1 VDNTNRR
8 SALLVSTLGSFLT
21 PFMGSSINTALPSMG
36 KELALDTVSLGWVTT
51 SYLLASAI
59 FLVPFGRVAD
69 IHGRKRVFIVG
80 VFIYTVAS
88 LLLTVSESPA
98 MVIALRIPQGIGAAM
113 IFGTGVAILTSAF
126 PVGERGKAL
135 GINSASVYLGLSLG
149 PFLGGVLTQQLGWRS
164 IFLVNVPLGLVII
177 IVASWRLRG
186 EWAEARG
193 ERLDLLGSLIY
204 SLTLTT
210 LMYGLYLLPASS
222 GMWLISIGGLG
233 VVAFF
238 KVETKSQNP
247 ILNVNLFRRNT
258 TFTFSNLAA
267 LMNYSAT
274 YAVSFLL
281 SLYLQSIKGLS
292 PQNAGLVLVSQP
304 IVQTAFSPLAGRLSD
319 RMEPRIIA
327 SIGMALTSAALFA
340 LAVLIQGTNLELI
353 IACLV
358 LLGIGL
364 ALFASPNTNAVMSSV
379 EKQLYGVASA
389 TIGTMRLLGQ
399 MLSMGITMLIFTV
412 FIGRTQIMPEY
423 YPLFL
428 QSIRTALMTFAAL
441 SFTGISAS
449 LVRGKV
455 R

>member
-1 VDNTNRR
+1 
-8 SALLVSTLGSFLT
+8 
-21 PFMGSSINTALPSMG
+21 MG

-69 IHGRKRVFIVG
+69 IYGRKRVFILG

-88 LLLTVSESPA
+88 FLLTMSASPV

-113 IFGTGVAILTSAF
+113 IFGTGVAILTSVF
-126 PVGERGKAL
+126 PVEERGKAL

-149 PFLGGVLTQQLGWRS
+149 PFLGGILTQQLGWRS
-164 IFLVNVPLGLVII
+164 IFLVNVPLGLII
-177 IVASWRLRG
+177 IPIASSGLRG

-193 ERLDLLGSLIY
+193 ERLDLLGSLVY

-222 GMWLISIGGLG
+222 GVWLVLIGEVG
-233 VVAFF
+233 VLVFF
-238 KVETKSQNP
+238 NVEARSQSP
-247 ILNVNLFRRNT
+247 ILNVNLFKGNT
-258 TFTFSNLAA
+258 AFTFSNLAA
-267 LMNYSAT
+267 LINYSAT

-281 SLYLQSIKGLS
+281 SLYLQSIKGLN

-304 IVQTAFSPLAGRLSD
+304 FVQAAFSPVAGRLSD
-319 RMEPRIIA
+319 RMEPRVIA
-327 SIGMALTSAALFA
+327 SIGIALTSAALFA
-340 LAVLIQGTNLELI
+340 LAVLMQATSVELI

-379 EKQLYGVASA
+379 ERQLYGVASA

-399 MLSMGITMLIFTV
+399 MLSMGITMLILTAFM
-412 FIGRTQIMPEY
+412 GRAQITPEY

-428 QSIRTALMTFAAL
+428 QSTMIIFMTFAAL
-441 SFTGISAS
+441 CFIGIFAS
-449 LVRGKV
+449 LARGKV
-455 R
+455 Q